1 MMNKFKHILIV
12 FLSIAF
18 SSWGQVNFEVKVSK
32 NNLGLNERLRV
43 DFTLDKSGDNF
54 RPPAFSNFRVISGP
68 MQSVSNVF
76 VNGKRSYSM
85 SYSYFLSPLKKGV
98 FDIEQAQIEIEG
110 KTFKTTP
117 VTITVTDP
125 VEVPRDPNDP
135 SYVVDEKLHLVA
147 EISNRSPYVN
157 EPITVVYKLYFAQGL
172 MPTNVDV
179 LDPPKYNDF
188 WSYNVDIQRRDI
200 QTSVFKGERYNY
212 VEWRKTVLYPQRSG
226 SLEIEPLT
234 LDVTVDVPSGRRDF
248 FRNMIYKQV
257 PKLISAGDE
266 KINVLPL
273 PEQGRPSDF
282 TGAVGSFDFEVT
294 TSKTELKASES
305 LQAEVKI
312 SGRGN
317 LKLFSL
323 PELQSPNALEKY
335 EPEQKEKVRT
345 SASGMS
351 GSVSESYTLVP
362 QFQGK
367 YPIPPVRFTYFDPQ
381 AKSYKTLTSDEII
394 VDVTDGPSATTPNKS
409 TPNRNLISASNDQFQ
424 FIALQTKLTPV
435 NLPKFLGSNF
445 YFSMLA
451 LPVLML
457 GMVLLFFS
465 RRKKANADYE
475 GVRMRTAN
483 RMARKYL
490 SEAKRNLDNSEAF
503 YIALERALHNYLK
516 AKLKMETADFS
527 KEKIANILSQ
537 IGIESDLVEAFV
549 RVLENCEFAR
559 YTPSSVGAMQSDYNH
574 TAKLISQID
583 KQF

>member
-1 MMNKFKHILIV
+1 MIRIKHTLIV
-12 FLSIAF
+12 FLSIVF

-32 NNLGLNERLRV
+32 NKLGLNERLRV

-54 RPPAFSNFRVISGP
+54 RPPAFSSFRVISGP

-98 FDIEQAQIEIEG
+98 YDIEQAQIEIEG
-110 KTFKTTP
+110 KTYKTTP

-157 EPITVVYKLYFAQGL
+157 EPITVVYRLYFAQGL

-179 LDPPKYNDF
+179 LDTPTYNDF

-200 QTSVFKGERYNY
+200 QTTVFKGERYNY

-226 SLEIEPLT
+226 SLDIEPLT

-282 TGAVGSFDFEVT
+282 TGAVGSFDFQVIS
-294 TSKTELKASES
+294 SKTELKASES

-323 PELQSPNALEKY
+323 PELQSPSALEQY

-345 SASGMS
+345 STTGMS

-367 YPIPPVRFTYFDPQ
+367 YPIPPIRFTYFDPQ
-381 AKSYKTLTSDEII
+381 AKTYKTLKSDEII
-394 VDVTDGPSATTPNKS
+394 IDVTDGPKATNPTNS
-409 TPNRNLISASNDQFQ
+409 TPNRNLITASNDQFQ

-435 NLPKFLGSNF
+435 KVPKFLGSTF

-451 LPVLML
+451 LPVFML
-457 GMVLLFFS
+457 GVFLLFFS
-465 RRKKANADYE
+465 RRQKANSDYE
-475 GVRMRTAN
+475 GVRMRLAN

-527 KEKIANILSQ
+527 KEKI
-537 IGIESDLVEAFV
+537 F
-549 RVLENCEFAR
+549 
-559 YTPSSVGAMQSDYNH
+559 
-574 TAKLISQID
+574 
-583 KQF
+583 